1 MENSDKE
8 SGSGQQEPKGD
19 VKPTSAPP
27 YSKAFENFVENP
39 DDVVGL
45 LAYALYKRSIKED
58 IMRGQNVPGYSRNP
72 QITVVSAFRS
82 NSEILIADI
91 VQRAILEATP
101 DIEQNATASAIISSA
116 NSVKTHI
123 DDKTSFK
130 NALIANIFAWLIS
143 ISIVAII
150 LFISGKAD
158 VAQVLA
164 QEALTASQVQ
174 SDSVKNESLIEVESK
189 VDDRESVSQ

>member
-1 MENSDKE
+1 M
-8 SGSGQQEPKGD
+8 
-19 VKPTSAPP
+19 
-27 YSKAFENFVENP
+27 
-39 DDVVGL
+39 
-45 LAYALYKRSIKED
+45 
-58 IMRGQNVPGYSRNP
+58 
-72 QITVVSAFRS
+72 
-82 NSEILIADI
+82 
-91 VQRAILEATP
+91 
-101 DIEQNATASAIISSA
+101 
-116 NSVKTHI
+116 
-123 DDKTSFK
+123 
-130 NALIANIFAWLIS
+130 IANIFAWLIS